1 MEVDIMADIPVIV
14 LWVVCI
20 SHGSAETS
28 STILPLHINP
38 CINIVG
44 EASFFLLF
52 YVIYG
57 LGSLTWRIR
66 SDFFICQSQNLFHN
80 EHSPLGRAPDYPFPE

>member
-1 MEVDIMADIPVIV
+1 MADIPVIV

-57 LGSLTWRIR
+57 LGSLT
-66 SDFFICQSQNLFHN
+66 
-80 EHSPLGRAPDYPFPE
+80 